1 MSISENPMTGE
12 MRRSMANFVTT
23 VYRGQNIIKKKVFM
37 PRNVNSP
44 AQQDQRASFKLIVDA
59 YNSFGGITDEGFPG
73 RPRTY
78 SPYNAFVE
86 ANLNS
91 AIDNTGDTPV
101 IDYSK
106 LRVSDGSL
114 PVLVI
119 NGSTTGAAGITITYE
134 SDLHTPKVDATDQI
148 VAFVKLKK
156 GSLLVARQAR
166 GKDAIST
173 ILIPYPGIAAADV
186 VCCYAYVLNEDGTKV
201 SKSVFVQVS

>member
-78 SPYNAFVE
+78 SPYNAFME

-91 AIDNTGDTPV
+91 AIDNTGGTPV

-106 LRVSDGSL
+106 LIVSNGSL

-134 SDLHTPKVDATDQI
+134 SDLDAPKVDATDQI
-148 VAFVKLKK
+148 VAFMKLKK

-166 GKDAIST
+166 GNAAIST
-173 ILIPYPGIAAADV
+173 ILIPYPGITATDV

>member
-1 MSISENPMTGE
+1 
-12 MRRSMANFVTT
+12 
-23 VYRGQNIIKKKVFM
+23 M
-37 PRNVNSP
+37 PRNVNSA
-44 AQQDQRASFKLIVDA
+44 AQQNHRASFKLIVDA
-59 YNSFGGITDEGFPG
+59 YDSFGGITDEGFPG

-78 SPYNAFVE
+78 SPYNAFME

-134 SDLHTPKVDATDQI
+134 SDLDTPKVDATDQI

-156 GSLLVARQAR
+156 GSLLVARQVR

-173 ILIPYPGIAAADV
+173 ILISYPGIAATDV